1 MSAVMPLNADRRQ
14 YNHHLVSELQQERQ
28 QVWSLYCKV
37 GEQKPF
43 SSSSET
49 QSLITEFSQ
58 LLIDYVSLGHFG
70 IYERL
75 LNGTERRDAV
85 LTAAK
90 EIYPEFSK
98 TTESVMAFNDKYTD
112 QKQIPNVD
120 QLESDLSS
128 LGEDL
133 AKRIDLEDKLCCL
146 VLGKAKE
153 ES

>member
-1 MSAVMPLNADRRQ
+1 MSAVLPSTPDRRQ
-14 YNHHLVSELQQERQ
+14 YNQHLVSELQEERH

-37 GEQKPF
+37 AEQKPF
-43 SSSSET
+43 TSSPDT
-49 QSLITEFSQ
+49 QSILNQFSQ

-90 EIYPEFSK
+90 DIYPEFSK
-98 TTESVMAFNDKYTD
+98 TTECVITFNDKYD
-112 QKQIPNVD
+112 AQKQSFNAD
-120 QLESDLSS
+120 ELETDLSA

-133 AKRIDLEDKLCCL
+133 AKRIELEDQLCSL
-146 VLGKAKE
+146 VLGKA
-153 ES
+153 S